1 MWIETARLARRS
13 GHVFYERL
21 NRLLAEHD
29 FDPFVETLCLPF
41 YADCDHVEANGCEAN
56 LLTDAANCGFCGGGC
71 DGLACVNGTCRGV
84 VAGTRTIE
92 VEVSELRTGERS
104 VTVNEWIE
112 ADTDGDGDLD
122 LVSHSERS
130 GIDHDHDGVPD
141 MVTEIIREDV
151 SVDGHVVHTESQRT
165 E

>member
-1 MWIETARLARRS
+1 MSSSSVPEVGRTVEETDIDGDGTIDMITTTTVREEQ
-13 GHVFYERL
+13 VFFRD
-21 NRLLAEHD
+21 RD
-29 FDPFVETLCLPF
+29 
-41 YADCDHVEANGCEAN
+41 
-56 LLTDAANCGFCGGGC
+56 
-71 DGLACVNGTCRGV
+71 GV

-130 GIDHDHDGVPD
+130 GIDYDHDGVAD
-141 MVTEIIREDV
+141 LVTDVVREDV
-151 SVDGHVVHTESQRT
+151 NVDGHVIHTESSQARPT
-165 E
+165 R

>member
-1 MWIETARLARRS
+1 MASQPIPEHSTVGRTVEETDID
-13 GHVFYERL
+13 GDGVIDMITTTTVTEEPVFFK
-21 NRLLAEHD
+21 D
-29 FDPFVETLCLPF
+29 DK
-41 YADCDHVEANGCEAN
+41 GI
-56 LLTDAANCGFCGGGC
+56 
-71 DGLACVNGTCRGV
+71 

-92 VEVSELRTGERS
+92 VEVSGLSSGERS

>member
-1 MWIETARLARRS
+1 MVNQAIPEHSTVGRTVEETDID
-13 GHVFYERL
+13 GDGVIDMITTTTVTEEPVFFR
-21 NRLLAEHD
+21 D
-29 FDPFVETLCLPF
+29 DQ
-41 YADCDHVEANGCEAN
+41 
-56 LLTDAANCGFCGGGC
+56 
-71 DGLACVNGTCRGV
+71 GV

-92 VEVSELRTGERS
+92 VEVSGLSSGERS

>member
-1 MWIETARLARRS
+1 MSEPAETVIGRTVEETDID
-13 GHVFYERL
+13 GDGTIDMITTTTVTEEQVF
-21 NRLLAEHD
+21 
-29 FDPFVETLCLPF
+29 FK
-41 YADCDHVEANGCEAN
+41 
-56 LLTDAANCGFCGGGC
+56 DAG
-71 DGLACVNGTCRGV
+71 GV

-130 GIDHDHDGVPD
+130 GIDHDRDGVAD
-141 MVTEIIREDV
+141 LVTDVVREDV
-151 SVDGHVVHTESQRT
+151 TVAGRVVHTESGQSHQSA
-165 E
+165 